1 VTATSLRCVFGNVA
15 AEYRNGNG
23 AVASPLMA
31 FRPPP
36 KCMPPPPPPTCM
48 PPPPPP
54 PRVPP
59 PPPPKCAACAVA
71 TGRISASADA
81 SNSLVLSRSECCAM
95 CFDLRPK
102 IPSNLNSGAWKT
114 GPNLPHGLTSQ
125 RDDRDS
131 PFSSLLSKMC
141 LFAKQSATYKGRS
154 LLSAP
159 RPDPGGGVTSA
170 APCAGKPWLA
180 AWVGWPE

>member
-1 VTATSLRCVFGNVA
+1 
-15 AEYRNGNG
+15 
-23 AVASPLMA
+23 MA

-36 KCMPPPPPPTCM
+36 KCM

-114 GPNLPHGLTSQ
+114 GPNLPHGLIRQ
-125 RDDRDS
+125 RDDRGCPS
-131 PFSSLLSKMC
+131 SSLLSKC
-141 LFAKQSATYKGRS
+141 AYSPSNLQRTRDHDPEREYSADH
-154 LLSAP
+154 
-159 RPDPGGGVTSA
+159 RPQLCGGFR
-170 APCAGKPWLA
+170 L
-180 AWVGWPE
+180 